1 MLISA
6 LGTLQHLHQLQIW
19 ESEPNSLL
27 IATLIVN
34 EL

>member
-6 LGTLQHLHQLQIW
+6 LGTLHQLQIW